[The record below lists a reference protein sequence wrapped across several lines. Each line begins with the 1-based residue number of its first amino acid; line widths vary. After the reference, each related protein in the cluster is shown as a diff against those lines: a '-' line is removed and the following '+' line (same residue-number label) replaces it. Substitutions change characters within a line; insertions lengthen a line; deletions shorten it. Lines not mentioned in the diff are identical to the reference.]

1 MPPSDGVLSLAI
13 RRTLTVLSAAAVVCA
28 ANLAV
33 AADEAATPA
42 STLAADQAQPDP
54 AAPDPEAWRLSWTG
68 YGWLMSVAGNVTTR
82 GQTVD
87 VNASFIDLLQKSD
100 SMTAFMSYF
109 EANKGPAGLY
119 ADLVWT
125 KLGFA
130 RSMASYRNPLPGLQ
144 LSVTANAALVTEM
157 TIAEIGGLYE
167 LHRWPGSAGS
177 FTAVD
182 ALAGFRYWNMSA
194 SASVDA
200 LATATYT
207 PLGIGASRQ
216 FGVSLS
222 NTTQWVDPL
231 IGLRL
236 RHRFT
241 PHQDILVRGDIGGFG
256 LGSQITWQAL
266 AVYSYEWKVDGL
278 GLAAVLGYRALGANY
293 GTGSGF
299 DAAGMNLVLH
309 GPVVGLTFRF

>member
-1 MPPSDGVLSLAI
+1 
-13 RRTLTVLSAAAVVCA
+13 LTVLSAAAVVCA

-33 AADEAATPA
+33 AADEASTMA
-42 STLAADQAQPDP
+42 STLAADQAEPGR
-54 AAPDPEAWRLSWTG
+54 AAPDPEAWRLSLTG
-68 YGWLMSVAGNVTTR
+68 YGWLMSVAGNFTAR

-100 SMTAFMSYF
+100 SLTAFMSYF

-125 KLGFA
+125 RLGFA

-167 LHRWPGSAGS
+167 LHRWSGSAGS

-182 ALAGFRYWNMSA
+182 ALAGFRYWNSSA

-222 NTTQWVDPL
+222 NTMQWVDPL
-231 IGLRL
+231 IGLRP
-236 RHRFT
+236 RHHFT
-241 PHQDILVRGDIGGFG
+241 PHQGILVRGDIGGFG
-256 LGSQITWQAL
+256 LGSQLTWQAL

-278 GLAAVLGYRALGANY
+278 GLAAVLGYRALGTNY
-293 GTGSGF
+293 STGSGF
-299 DAAGMNLVLH
+299 DASGMNVVLH
-309 GPVVGLTFRF
+309 GPVIGLTFRF